1 MNQIESIV
9 CDECKQEFSMN
20 SVNINEVPIEIDGQA
35 LVLVYFACPKC
46 DKIYRICLKDD
57 RYEELK
63 EDLEKTKKR
72 IRQNHG
78 SGNEE
83 LARWLQ
89 RMVECR
95 HNRLKEYTIELSRKF
110 PGAFIFAASENGE
123 EKIIKYLP

>member
-20 SVNINEVPIEIDGQA
+20 SVNINDVPIEIDGQA

-72 IRQNHG
+72 IRKNNG
-78 SGNEE
+78 SNNDGMASVLNS
-83 LARWLQ
+83 A
-89 RMVECR
+89 VVKK
-95 HNRLKEYTIELSRKF
+95 HKRLKAHCEKIEKAF
-110 PGAFIFAASENGE
+110 PGTFVFETSNQG
-123 EKIIKYLP
+123 KIIKYLP